1 MRRRI
6 RRLEKIAY
14 ALQAAPL
21 LLTFSLMRL
30 VPLSWAS
37 GSLGR
42 VFRWAGPRLL
52 YSRRIRR
59 NLEIALPEID
69 TASRRKITRGSW
81 ENLGRLAG
89 EMIHLDRIWEDRIYD
104 EVSAIGIEGFLA
116 AADAGETITL
126 KGDKIEIVGAENFAR
141 LQTLPGPALIFSPH
155 MGNWELLPL
164 FAARFGVFTSVVFRR
179 PNNPYIARKIERMRA
194 GMVSLI
200 PKGFEGA
207 IAAGRVMQAGGRL
220 GFLVDQKQNRG
231 LEIPFFGKPAMTGH
245 TLAKL
250 ALDFD
255 APIFGTCVVRL
266 PRGQFR
272 FTITPAL
279 PYERTGDANA
289 DQVAI
294 MTAVNK
300 QVEDWV
306 RAHPEQ
312 WLWQHRRWPKHLYS

>member
-1 MRRRI
+1 MRRSIGRF
-6 RRLEKIAY
+6 EKLAY
-14 ALQAAPL
+14 AAQAAPL
-21 LLTFSLMRL
+21 LLMFSVMRF

-37 GSLGR
+37 GGIGR
-42 VFRWAGPRLL
+42 LFRWIGPHLL
-52 YSRRIRR
+52 YSRRMRR
-59 NLEIALPEID
+59 NLEIALPELGV
-69 TASRRKITRGSW
+69 AARRRIVRGSW

-89 EMIHLDRIWEDRIYD
+89 EMMHLDKIWEDRVYD
-104 EVSAIGIEGFLA
+104 ASAAIGTAGFLDA
-116 AADAGETITL
+116 AARRETMTL
-126 KGDKIEIVGAENFAR
+126 VGDRIEIVGAENFAL
-141 LQTLPGPALIFSPH
+141 LQTCPGPALIFSPH

-207 IAAGRVMQAGGRL
+207 IAAGRVMEAGGRL

-231 LEIPFFGKPAMTGH
+231 LEIPFFGEPAMTGQ

-250 ALDFD
+250 ALDFE
-255 APIFGTCVVRL
+255 APIFGTCVVRQ
-266 PRGQFR
+266 PHGGFR
-272 FTITPAL
+272 FVVTPPLAF
-279 PYERTGDANA
+279 EKTGDDKA

-294 MTAVNK
+294 MTAVNR
-300 QVEDWV
+300 QVEDWI

>member
-1 MRRRI
+1 MRRTI
-6 RRLEKIAY
+6 GRLEKLAY
-14 ALQAAPL
+14 AAQAAPL
-21 LLTFSLMRL
+21 LAMFNVMRFI
-30 VPLSWAS
+30 PLGWAS
-37 GSLGR
+37 GGMGML
-42 VFRWAGPRLL
+42 FRWLGPRLL
-52 YSRRIRR
+52 YSRRMRT
-59 NLEIALPEID
+59 NLEIALPD
-69 TASRRKITRGSW
+69 LDNRSRRKIIRGSW

-89 EMIHLDRIWEDRIYD
+89 EMSQLDKIWEERIYD
-104 EVSAIGIEGFLA
+104 KSAAIGTEGFLA
-116 AADAGETITL
+116 AAKRNETITVT
-126 KGDKIEIVGAENFAR
+126 GERVEVVGAENFAH
-141 LQTLPGPALIFSPH
+141 LQTGEGPALIFSPH

-179 PNNPYIARKIERMRA
+179 PNNPFIARKIERMRA

-231 LEIPFFGKPAMTGH
+231 IEVPFFGQPAMTGQ

-266 PRGQFR
+266 GGGRFR
-272 FTITPAL
+272 FIITPAL
-279 PYERTGDANA
+279 KYQKTGDTKA
-289 DQVAI
+289 DQTAI
-294 MTAVNK
+294 MTSVNR
-300 QVEDWV
+300 QVEAWV
-306 RAHPEQ
+306 RAYPEQ